1 MEKIL
6 ILDFGSQYTQ
16 LIARRVRELN
26 VYCEIHPFNKIPAI
40 DASVRGVILSGSP
53 FSVRDAQAPTPDLS
67 AIKGKLPLLG
77 VCYGAQFLAS
87 AFGGEV
93 QPAPSREYGR
103 AMLTVGDAS
112 DALMRGLP
120 ARTQVWMSHGDTIT
134 RVPDNYDLFA
144 STEDVRVA
152 AFHVGGEQTWGIQF
166 HPEVY
171 HSTDG
176 TQLLKNFVVDICG
189 CGQSWTSEGFVE
201 ATVRELREKL
211 GDDKVVLA
219 LSGGVDSSY
228 LLYAAVQCGADVHA
242 YFAKTAFQPRFELDD
257 ARRLA
262 ESVGARL
269 TVLELDALSSEDVA
283 RNPAN
288 RCYYC
293 KKVVFSSIAQAA
305 LADGYTVL
313 LDGTNASDDAGD
325 RPGMRALQELQV
337 LSPLRLCGLTK
348 PEIRRLSKE
357 ARLFTWDK
365 PAYAC
370 LATRVPTGTR
380 ITPELLA
387 ATERAEGWLFSQGY
401 TDFRVRLLDGCA
413 RLQFPADQ
421 LSRALAQHDEIV
433 AALKPDYRAVLLDLE
448 ARHA

>member
-1 MEKIL
+1 MNLQEFFKENPKV
-6 ILDFGSQYTQ
+6 
-16 LIARRVRELN
+16 A
-26 VYCEIHPFNKIPAI
+26 
-40 DASVRGVILSGSP
+40 
-53 FSVRDAQAPTPDLS
+53 
-67 AIKGKLPLLG
+67 
-77 VCYGAQFLAS
+77 LA
-87 AFGGEV
+87 F
-93 QPAPSREYGR
+93 
-103 AMLTVGDAS
+103 
-112 DALMRGLP
+112 
-120 ARTQVWMSHGDTIT
+120 
-134 RVPDNYDLFA
+134 
-144 STEDVRVA
+144 
-152 AFHVGGEQTWGIQF
+152 
-166 HPEVY
+166 
-171 HSTDG
+171 
-176 TQLLKNFVVDICG
+176 
-189 CGQSWTSEGFVE
+189 
-201 ATVRELREKL
+201 
-211 GDDKVVLA
+211 
-219 LSGGVDSSY
+219 SGGVDSSY
-228 LLYAAVQCGADVHA
+228 LLYAGIKAGADIRP
-242 YFAKTAFQPRFELDD
+242 YFIKTAFQPEFELED
-257 ARRLA
+257 AKRLCAQLGA
-262 ESVGARL
+262 EL
-269 TVLELDALSSEDVA
+269 YIIELDALANPDVVKK
-283 RNPAN
+283 PAN

-305 LADGYTVL
+305 LADGYTLL

-413 RLQFPADQ
+413 RLQCSQPCRLQFPADQ